1 MIEEV
6 KVFTE
11 ELVKSLC
18 TEPDLVKVK
27 DFEDEEGFPIL
38 EVMVS
43 ESDIGKVIGKNGKTI
58 KALRTLIQVTAFNK
72 GVKRVKINVDS
83 F

>member
-1 MIEEV
+1 MIEEL
-6 KVFTE
+6 KTFAE

-27 DFEDEEGFPIL
+27 DFKDEEENPIF
-38 EVMVS
+38 EIMIS
-43 ESDIGKVIGKNGKTI
+43 EDDMGKVIGKNGKTI
-58 KALRTLIQVTAFNK
+58 KAIRTLIQVAAFNK

>member
-6 KVFTE
+6 KQFAE
-11 ELVKSLC
+11 ELVKSITVETL
-18 TEPDLVKVK
+18 
-27 DFEDEEGFPIL
+27 FDEEENPIF
-38 EVMVS
+38 EIMIS
-43 ESDIGKVIGKNGKTI
+43 EKDMGKVIGKNGKMI
-58 KALRTLIQVTAFNK
+58 KAIRTLIQTVAYNK

>member
-6 KVFTE
+6 KQFAE
-11 ELVKSLC
+11 ELVKSI
-18 TEPDLVKVK
+18 TVESDLVKVET
-27 DFEDEEGFPIL
+27 FFDEEENPIF
-38 EVMVS
+38 EIMIS
-43 ESDIGKVIGKNGKTI
+43 EKDMGKVIGKNGKMI
-58 KALRTLIQVTAFNK
+58 KAIRTLIQTVAYNK